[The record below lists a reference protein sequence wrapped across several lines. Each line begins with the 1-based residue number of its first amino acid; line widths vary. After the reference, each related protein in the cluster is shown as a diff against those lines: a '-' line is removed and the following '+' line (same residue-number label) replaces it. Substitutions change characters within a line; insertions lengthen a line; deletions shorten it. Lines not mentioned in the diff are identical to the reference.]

1 MENVSNIS
9 SEQELLKLRE
19 EGKISEDEYKDLLA
33 TMQKTKKI
41 DTEPATSEIDKTK
54 SKHKRGKIAFI
65 LMLVGII
72 LPSVC
77 FLAVELLV
85 ASEPNAHAAIGPW
98 FFLSVAFEIAAF
110 VMGVIS
116 WPDVFGKATVIT
128 ISVLTVL
135 LTVLLIL
142 FTR

>member
-1 MENVSNIS
+1 MQNISNVS
-9 SEQELLKLRE
+9 SEEELLKLRE
-19 EGKISEDEYKDLLA
+19 EGKVSEAEYQDLLRA
-33 TMQKTKKI
+33 MQRTAKI
-41 DTEPATSEIDKTK
+41 NTGPAAPEIDKTK
-54 SKHKRGKIAFI
+54 SKQKLGKTALI

-72 LPSVC
+72 LPGIC
-77 FLAVELLV
+77 FLAVELLA

-98 FFLSVAFEIAAF
+98 FFLCVAFEIAAF

-135 LTVLLIL
+135 LIL